1 MARPFLI
8 QPITDDSAIGG
19 QIVDGSVSFDA
30 SLAKQHLRYTPSSDG
45 NRRKFTISCWVKRT
59 LATTGSAIMG
69 VWVSNSDRMVL
80 RFFDDGRI
88 NFQYS
93 NNATTKTK
101 FKDVTAWY
109 HIVAA
114 VDTTLAS
121 AADRVKIYVNS
132 VFQELSAQDWGQNL
146 ETRMLDNVAH
156 YIGARVSGSDG
167 NAPNSW
173 FDGCMTQFYIIDN
186 QQLLPTD
193 FGYTEGQTGIWRP
206 KKYDG
211 TFNTHSLY
219 LPLDGSDKL
228 GKDQSGNN
236 NDWSSYNVEATVTLD
251 KATGGFPILNT
262 NNSGTIAHP
271 GLRNDPFGSNCI
283 LAIPFNFGLE
293 AVDRSN
299 EINSSSTTKSITPS
313 DVGGTTTY
321 YNFYG
326 SSSQFDGT
334 NDYMTIADHDDF
346 HFANG
351 DFCIECW
358 VKPNSVSGSRRI
370 YSQKQASESPDASII
385 FRTDNTKFNFY
396 FQCDGSSSR
405 IYLNSGVKDL
415 VQYEWY
421 HLAATRE
428 GNTFRTFIN
437 GEIDQT
443 GTFTGTMPNITDA
456 VQIGRREN
464 NSEFWSGQ
472 MQDLR
477 IYKGVAKYTSNFV
490 PAATNPHIVADTPSG
505 SAVTRQF
512 KPNSCGSG
520 YFNGTDGTQ
529 MQLADHADLELGSET
544 NWTVEFYAY
553 FIENPSNYD
562 VMIGKGTGSGT
573 YEYFIECFSNR
584 TIQFLYSNDGNTTW
598 SGQHVISPDM
608 GKRTWFHIALV
619 RNGASLKSYV
629 NGKQFFSGTAGN
641 IHAGTGVLNIGG
653 YSGASG
659 QDPPVIMSN
668 VRIVKGTSV
677 YTSDFIPSKKPLDAI
692 TNTKLLCLQSKDNLT
707 KAAVAPTTITTAGE
721 AYPHNINP
729 FDNDTIGQESNYATL
744 NSYWGYGYNSTFTEH
759 GTKVSIPASNTYG
772 KASSTISATKG
783 KYYWE
788 VTYTTPGGNGNYL
801 YVGVGCISGRSSP
814 YYGVRGSDGEKGSSY
829 GNSSGT
835 DLRFGQN
842 DIIGVYMDL
851 DNGKWYVAVNGE
863 FQDAGNG
870 VGNPEAGTGYVH
882 NNLRIPY
889 YTVGSTATQYGDT
902 DDGLGAYFWNAT
914 SQAGQVFS
922 VNFGQK
928 PFKYPPPD
936 EYKTLSRN
944 NLPRPTITN
953 PKKHFNTLLY
963 TGNNSTNVITGLDF
977 KPDFIWFKSR
987 TSTSWHALFDVV
999 RGRAKGLSSNVN
1011 NTEYTSGATQ
1021 DLVSF
1026 DDNGFTCGPLYSW
1039 GSVSGNGNSIVAW
1052 CWKAGGPAVTNNDG
1066 SVTSQVSANVEAGFS
1081 IVTYAGSGVRTVG
1094 HGLSKRPEMI
1104 IMKGRDVSDQWT
1116 IGHAYANNAS
1126 SSWNKGFAFSN
1137 AAVGDNVAFWNDTY
1151 PTDTV
1156 FTRGSW
1162 NAGQEMISYCFHS
1175 VEGYS
1180 KVGWYIANA
1189 NGNGPY
1195 VHCGFRPAF
1204 VMVKNEDNSGEEWV
1218 MYDNKRVTS
1227 TVNNV
1232 GSPNGATLYTGHNY
1246 VESDGNAS
1254 TGGNSR
1260 NVSFFSTGFKITDTG
1275 NPLNK
1280 PSDEGNHHVFFAI
1293 AEQPLTTQFG
1303 SQSNAQ

>member
-1 MARPFLI
+1 MARPFLTH
-8 QPITDDSAIGG
+8 PITDDSAIGG
-19 QIVDGSVSFDA
+19 QIIDGSVTFDA

-45 NRRKFTISCWVKRT
+45 NRYKFTISCWVKKG
-59 LATTGSAIMG
+59 LPSDMAIMA

-80 RFFDDGRI
+80 RFNSNNI
-88 NFQYS
+88 NFQYATGS
-93 NNATTKTK
+93 SANATTKTK
-101 FKDVTAWY
+101 FNDVTAWY
-109 HIVAA
+109 HIVVA
-114 VDTTLAS
+114 VDTTLA
-121 AADRVKIYVNS
+121 AQADRVKIYVNN
-132 VFQELSAQDWGQNL
+132 VFQELASQGFTQNM

-167 NAPNSW
+167 NDPNSW

-206 KKYDG
+206 KKYEG
-211 TFNTHSLY
+211 TFNTHSIY

-370 YSQKQASESPDASII
+370 FSQKQASESPDASII

-421 HLAATRE
+421 HLAATRQ
-428 GNTFRTFIN
+428 GNTFRTFVN

-443 GTFTGTMPNITDA
+443 GTFSGTMPNITDA

-490 PAATNPHIVADTPSG
+490 PAATNPHIIADTPSG

-520 YFNGTDGTQ
+520 YFGGADGTQ

-677 YTSDFIPSKKPLDAI
+677 YTSDFIPSTKPLDAI
-692 TNTKLLCLQSKDNLT
+692 TNTKLLCLQSTDNLT

-744 NSYWGYGYNSTFTEH
+744 NSYWGYAYNSTFTEH

-772 KASSTISATKG
+772 RASSTISATKG
-783 KYYWE
+783 KFYWE

-814 YYGVRGSDGEKGSSY
+814 FYGVRGQDGEKGSSY
-829 GNSSGT
+829 GNSGGT
-835 DLRFGQN
+835 NLRFGQN

-870 VGNPEAGTGYVH
+870 VGNPEAGTGYIH
-882 NNLRIPY
+882 NNLRVPY

-914 SQAGQVFS
+914 SNAAQIFH

-928 PFKYPPPD
+928 PFKYPPPKD
-936 EYKTLSRN
+936 YKTLSRN
-944 NLPRPTITN
+944 NLPRPSIIK
-953 PKKHFNTLLY
+953 PEKHFNTLLY
-963 TGNNSTNVITGLDF
+963 TGNGSSNNTVTGLEF
-977 KPDFIWFKSR
+977 KPDLIWIKSR
-987 TSTSWHALFDVV
+987 TTTDNHIMQDTV
-999 RGRAKGLSSNVN
+999 RGNFIIYPNLNNV
-1011 NTEYTSGATQ
+1011 EGATGGGW
-1021 DLVSF
+1021 VKSF
-1026 DDNGFTCGPLYSW
+1026 NDNGFTTDVNAPI
-1039 GSVSGNGNSIVAW
+1039 NTNSRDYVAW
-1052 CWKAGGPAVTNNDG
+1052 CWKAGGAAVTNNDG
-1066 SVTSQVSANVEAGFS
+1066 SVASQVSANVEAGFS
-1081 IVTYAGSGVRTVG
+1081 IVTYSGSGVRTVG

-1116 IGHAYANNAS
+1116 IGHAYMNNAS
-1126 SSWNKGFAFSN
+1126 SPWNYGLSFGNGSIQNN
-1137 AAVGDNVAFWNDTY
+1137 ANFWNDTY

-1162 NAGQEMISYCFHS
+1162 NAGYNMVSYCFHS

-1204 VMVKNEDNSGEEWV
+1204 VMVKNEDNGGEEWV

-1246 VESDGNAS
+1246 VESDGNQY

-1260 NVSFFSTGFKITDTG
+1260 NVSFFSTGFKITDVG

-1280 PSDEGNHHVFFAI
+1280 SSDAGNHHIFYAV

>member
-19 QIVDGSVSFDA
+19 QIVDGSVTFDA

-156 YIGARVSGSDG
+156 YIGARVSGTDG

-421 HLAATRE
+421 HLAATRQ

-443 GTFTGTMPNITDA
+443 GTFSGTMPNITDA

-520 YFNGTDGTQ
+520 YFGGADGTH

-598 SGQHVISPDM
+598 SGQHTISPDM

-629 NGKQFFSGTAGN
+629 NGKQYFSGTAGN

-692 TNTKLLCLQSKDNLT
+692 TNTKLLCLQSTDNLT

-744 NSYWGYGYNSTFTEH
+744 NSYWGYAYNSTFTEH

-814 YYGVRGSDGEKGSSY
+814 YYGVRGSDGEKGSNY
-829 GNSSGT
+829 GNSGGT
-835 DLRFGQN
+835 NLRFGQN

-889 YTVGSTATQYGDT
+889 YTVGTSATQYGDV

-914 SQAGQVFS
+914 GSAAQVFH

-928 PFKYPPPD
+928 PFKYPPPK

-944 NLPRPTITN
+944 NLPKPTITN
-953 PKKHFNTLLY
+953 PEKHFNTLLY
-963 TGNNSTNVITGLDF
+963 TGNNSTNVIRGLDF

-1137 AAVGDNVAFWNDTY
+1137 ATVGDNVAFWNDTY

-1204 VMVKNEDNSGEEWV
+1204 VMVKNEDNGGEEWV

>member
-19 QIVDGSVSFDA
+19 QIIDGSVAFNA

-45 NRRKFTISCWVKRT
+45 NRYKFTISCWVKRT

-69 VWVSNSDRMVL
+69 VWVNNSDRMVL
-80 RFFDDGRI
+80 RFFDDGRL
-88 NFQYS
+88 NLQYT
-93 NNATTKTK
+93 NNATTKGEY
-101 FKDVTAWY
+101 KDVTAWY
-109 HIVAA
+109 HIVVA

-132 VFQELSAQDWGQNL
+132 VFQELSAQDFAQNQ

-156 YIGARVSGSDG
+156 YIGARVSGTDG
-167 NAPNSW
+167 NSPESW
-173 FDGCMTQFYIIDN
+173 FDGYMTQFYIIDN
-186 QQLLPTD
+186 QQLSPTD
-193 FGYTEGQTGIWRP
+193 FGYTESQTGTWRP
-206 KKYDG
+206 KKYKG

-228 GKDQSGNN
+228 GKDKSGNN
-236 NDWSSYNVEATVTLD
+236 NDWSSYNIEATISLD
-251 KATGGFPILNT
+251 KATGGFPVLNT

-271 GLRNDPFGSNCI
+271 GVRPDPFGSNCI
-283 LAIPFNFGLE
+283 LAIPFQFGLE

-299 EINSSSTTKSITPS
+299 EINSSSTTKTITAS
-313 DVGGTTTY
+313 GVGGSLPN

-326 SSSQFDGT
+326 SSSTFDGT
-334 NDYMTIADHDDF
+334 NDYMSVADSDDF
-346 HFANG
+346 HFGNG

-370 YSQKQASESPDASII
+370 YSQTESDGTPDASLI
-385 FRTDNTKFNFY
+385 FRTDNTKLNFY
-396 FQCDGSSSR
+396 FQVASGGDR

-415 VQYEWY
+415 VQSKWY
-421 HLAATRE
+421 HVAVTRE
-428 GNTFRTFIN
+428 GSTFRTFIN

-443 GTFTGTMPNITDA
+443 GTYAGTMPNISDPP
-456 VQIGRREN
+456 QIGRREN
-464 NSEFWSGQ
+464 NSEFWSGE

-477 IYKGVAKYTSNFV
+477 IYKGAAKYTSNFV

-505 SAVTRQF
+505 SAVTRKF
-512 KPNSCGSG
+512 KPNPSGSG
-520 YFNGTDGTQ
+520 WFDGSNGTQ

-553 FIENPSNYD
+553 FIENPTDYD
-562 VMIGKGTGSGT
+562 VMIGKGTGSGS
-573 YEYFIECFSNR
+573 YEYFIECFANR
-584 TIQFLYSNDGNTTW
+584 TIQFMYSNDGSTTW
-598 SGQHVISPDM
+598 TGQHAITPDM
-608 GKRTWFHIALV
+608 GRKTWFHIAIV
-619 RNGASLKSYV
+619 RDGSSLKSYV
-629 NGKQFFSGTAGN
+629 NGKQYFSGTAGN
-641 IHAGTGVLNIGG
+641 IYAGSGVLNIGG
-653 YSGASG
+653 YSGASA

-677 YTSDFIPSKKPLDAI
+677 YTSNFTPSKKPLDAI
-692 TNTKLLCLQSKDNLT
+692 TNTKLLCLQSTDNLT
-707 KAAVAPTTITTAGE
+707 KAAVAPTTITTAGG
-721 AYPHNINP
+721 AYPSNINP

-744 NSYWGYGYNSTFTEH
+744 NSYDGYAYNSTFTEH

-772 KASSTISATKG
+772 LARSTIAATKG

-801 YVGVGCISGRSSP
+801 YVGVGCIGRSTP
-814 YYGVRGSDGEKGSSY
+814 YYFVRGQDGEKGSNY
-829 GNSSGT
+829 GNSGGT
-835 DLRFGQN
+835 NLRFGVN
-842 DIIGVYMDL
+842 DVIGVYLDL
-851 DNGKWYVAVNGE
+851 DNAKWYCAVNGK

-870 VGNPEAGTGYVH
+870 VGNPEVGTGYVH

-889 YTVGSTATQYGDT
+889 YTVGTSATQYGDT
-902 DDGLGAYFWNAT
+902 DDGLGAYFGNAT
-914 SQAGQVFS
+914 GGAAQAFH

-928 PFKYPPPD
+928 PFKYPPPKG
-936 EYKTLSRN
+936 YKTLSRN
-944 NLPRPTITN
+944 NLPRPSIVR
-953 PKKHFNTLLY
+953 PEKHFNTLLY
-963 TGNNSTNVITGLDF
+963 TGNNSTNVIRGLDF

-987 TSTSWHALFDVV
+987 TSTSWHAFFDVV

-1011 NTEYTSGATQ
+1011 NTEYTSGSTQ

-1026 DDNGFTCGPLYSW
+1026 DDNGFTCGTLYSW
-1039 GSVSGNGNSIVAW
+1039 GSVNGNSNSIVAW
-1052 CWKAGGPAVTNNDG
+1052 CWKAGGAAVTNNDG
-1066 SVTSQVSANVEAGFS
+1066 SVASQVSANVEAGFS
-1081 IVTYAGSGVRTVG
+1081 IVTYAGSGVRTIG

-1116 IGHAYANNAS
+1116 IGHAYMNNATS
-1126 SSWNKGFAFSN
+1126 PWNYGLSFGNGTIQNN
-1137 AAVGDNVAFWNDTY
+1137 ANFWNDTY

-1162 NAGQEMISYCFHS
+1162 NAGQEMVSYCFHS

-1189 NGNGPY
+1189 NANGPY

-1204 VMVKNEDNSGEEWV
+1204 VIVKNEDNSGEEWV
-1218 MYDNKRVTS
+1218 AYDNKRVTP

-1232 GSPNGATLYTGHNY
+1232 GSPNGATAYMGHNY
-1246 VESDGNAS
+1246 AEGDGNAG

-1280 PSDEGNHHVFFAI
+1280 GSDEGNHHIFYAV

>member
-1 MARPFLI
+1 MARPFFTH
-8 QPITDDSAIGG
+8 PITDDSALGG
-19 QIVDGSVSFDA
+19 QIIDGSVAFDA

-45 NRRKFTISCWVKRT
+45 NRYKFTISCWVKRT
-59 LATTGSAIMG
+59 LATTGSAILG

-80 RFFDDGRI
+80 RFFDDGRL

-93 NNATTKTK
+93 NNATTKGK
-101 FKDVTAWY
+101 YKDVTAWY

-114 VDTTLAS
+114 VDTTIAS
-121 AADRVKIYVNS
+121 PSADRVKIYANS
-132 VFQELSAQDWGQNL
+132 VRQELSAQDWTQNQ

-156 YIGARVSGSDG
+156 YIGARVSGTDG
-167 NAPNSW
+167 NAPDSW
-173 FDGCMTQFYIIDN
+173 FDGYMTQFYIIDN

-193 FGYTEGQTGIWRP
+193 FGYTDSQTGIWRP
-206 KKYDG
+206 KKYEG

-228 GKDQSGNN
+228 GKDKSGNG
-236 NDWSSYNVEATVTLD
+236 NDWASYNVEATVSLD

-299 EINSSSTTKSITPS
+299 EINSSSTTKTITPS

-334 NDYMTIADHDDF
+334 NDYMTIADNDDF
-346 HFANG
+346 HFGNG

-358 VKPNSVSGSRRI
+358 VKPNSVSGSHRI
-370 YSQKQASESPDASII
+370 YSQTESDGSPDASLI

-415 VQYEWY
+415 LQYEWY

-443 GTFTGTMPNITDA
+443 GTFSGTMPNITDA
-456 VQIGRREN
+456 VQIGRRSN
-464 NSEFWSGQ
+464 NSEFWAGQ

-490 PAATNPHIVADTPSG
+490 PGATNPNIVSDTPSG

-512 KPNSCGSG
+512 KPNPCGSG
-520 YFNGTDGTQ
+520 YFGGADGTH

-562 VMIGKGTGSGT
+562 VMIGKGTGAGT
-573 YEYFIECFSNR
+573 YEYFIECFANR
-584 TIQFLYSNDGNTTW
+584 TIRFMYSNNGNTTW
-598 SGQHVISPDM
+598 TGDHTMSPDM
-608 GKRTWFHIALV
+608 GKRTWFHIAIV
-619 RNGASLKSYV
+619 RNGSSLKSYV
-629 NGKQFFSGTAGN
+629 NGKQYFSGTAGN

-692 TNTKLLCLQSKDNLT
+692 TNTKLLCLQSTDNLT

-744 NSYWGYGYNSTFTEH
+744 NSFWGYSRSSTFTEH
-759 GTKVSIPASNTYG
+759 GLKVSIPASTTYG
-772 KASSTISATKG
+772 LASSTLSATKG

-801 YVGVGCISGRSSP
+801 YVGVGCISGRKVP
-814 YYGVRGSDGEKGSSY
+814 YYGVRGSDGEKGSNY

-835 DLRFGQN
+835 NLRFGQN
-842 DIIGVYMDL
+842 DVIGVYLDL
-851 DNGKWYVAVNGE
+851 DNAKWYCAVNGE

-870 VGNPEAGTGYVH
+870 VGNPELGTGYVH
-882 NNLRIPY
+882 NNLRIPKY
-889 YTVGSTATQYGDT
+889 VVGTTATQYGDV

-914 SQAGQVFS
+914 GGAGQVFHI
-922 VNFGQK
+922 NFGQK
-928 PFKYPPPD
+928 PFKYPPPKG
-936 EYKTLSRN
+936 YKTLSVN
-944 NLPRPTITN
+944 NLPQPSIPRPS
-953 PKKHFNTLLY
+953 KHFSALTY
-963 TGNNSTNVITGLDF
+963 TGTSSSHSLTGFEFNPDLIWVKRRNGTGDGLMIDSIRGGNNSLASNSNDAENTNANRSMTFIPNGIRWNSNTG
-977 KPDFIWFKSR
+977 
-987 TSTSWHALFDVV
+987 HANESGDTYVV
-999 RGRAKGLSSNVN
+999 
-1011 NTEYTSGATQ
+1011 
-1021 DLVSF
+1021 
-1026 DDNGFTCGPLYSW
+1026 
-1039 GSVSGNGNSIVAW
+1039 W
-1052 CWKAGGPAVTNNDG
+1052 CWKGGGTAVTNNDG
-1066 SVTSQVSANVEAGFS
+1066 SVASQVSANVEAGFS
-1081 IVTYAGSGVRTVG
+1081 IVTYAGSGVRTIG

-1116 IGHAYANNAS
+1116 IGHAYMNNAS
-1126 SSWNKGFAFSN
+1126 SSWNYGLNFGNGTIQDN
-1137 AAVGDNVAFWNDTY
+1137 ANFWNDTY

-1156 FTRGSW
+1156 FSRGSW
-1162 NAGQEMISYCFHS
+1162 NAGYNMVSYCFHS

-1204 VMVKNEDNSGEEWV
+1204 VIIKNEDNSNEEWV
-1218 MYDNKRVTS
+1218 MYDNKRVTA

-1232 GSPNGATLYTGHNY
+1232 GSPNGATLYSGQNY
-1246 VESDGNAS
+1246 AESDGNQY

-1260 NVSFFSTGFKITDTG
+1260 NVSFFSTGFKFTDTG
-1275 NPLNK
+1275 NPVNNF
-1280 PSDEGNHHVFFAI
+1280 ENHHHIFYAV
-1293 AEQPLTTQFG
+1293 AEQPITTPFG